1 MRPLMQLPFA
11 KLEEM
16 FNTNPSDLEVLIS
29 LQQELVHRK
38 KTYAIQLLT
47 KVNAKLETVQLMP
60 VAQSQKAAGGKAPS
74 AASTTASS
82 QVPKVPTRSSSPETT
97 QRPLSLPGTETAY
110 AHLRATFSEEGELMA
125 RWGMTPSLPRLL
137 QEIVMGGWRDLLRDS
152 PTADGRT
159 LVNFERDITRI
170 SEISAKEK

>member
-16 FNTNPSDLEVLIS
+16 FNTNLSDLQVLIS
-29 LQQELVHRK
+29 LQQELSHRK
-38 KTYAIQLLT
+38 KPYAIQLLT
-47 KVNAKLETVQLMP
+47 KVNARLETVQLKP
-60 VAQSQKAAGGKAPS
+60 AAQSQRAAGGKASS
-74 AASTTASS
+74 AASTTASN
-82 QVPKVPTRSSSPETT
+82 QVPKVPVRSRSPETT
-97 QRPLSLPGTETAY
+97 QPPPSFPSTETSY
-110 AHLRATFSEEGELMA
+110 AHLRATFSEKGELMA

-137 QEIVMGGWRDLLRDS
+137 QETVMGGWRDLLRES